1 MKACTEELN
10 IDFGMEIWKG
20 CTPHPWVTRGGYF
33 WNDYISS
40 MTAVGKALL
49 AVAVPI

>member
-1 MKACTEELN
+1 VKASTKELD
-10 IDFGMEIWKG
+10 IDFGMEVWKG

-33 WNDYISS
+33 GDDDIGS